1 MAYRMAP
8 LPMPLNDPDRMQYLS
23 MLFYANL
30 NSLASRRVD
39 LSRVFFCDI
48 MDPAS
53 CLHTLLFPSRSTQL
67 P

>member
-8 LPMPLNDPDRMQYLS
+8 LPMPLNDPDGMPYSS